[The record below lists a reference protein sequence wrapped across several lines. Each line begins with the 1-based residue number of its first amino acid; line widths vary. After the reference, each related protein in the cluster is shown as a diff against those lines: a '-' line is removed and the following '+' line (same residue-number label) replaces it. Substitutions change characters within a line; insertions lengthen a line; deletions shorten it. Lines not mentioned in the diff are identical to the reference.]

1 MTPPEE
7 IVVILDEEALQ
18 SEILSAA
25 GGLAAKIGREG
36 CAVLDFAFNL
46 GGTEAVCESFY
57 SVVEQGGSSKRFF
70 RNSLL
75 DRKKKVS
82 ASKKKIM

>member
-57 SVVEQGGSSKRFF
+57 SVVETQRKDGSLFHIF
-70 RNSLL
+70 VQILL
-75 DRKKKVS
+75 
-82 ASKKKIM
+82 A

>member
-57 SVVEQGGSSKRFF
+57 TSVVETQRKDGSLFHIF
-70 RNSLL
+70 VQILL
-75 DRKKKVS
+75 
-82 ASKKKIM
+82 A